1 MDWMMWI
8 VPVAAGAIVMAL
20 LWRNYRLHKNIEEF
34 AGKVEQALDVISSGG
49 EWKPEAQMEDSLW
62 GRTETQL
69 ARAAHLFQRKSEESR
84 RERVQIKGLIS
95 DISHQTRTPVSN
107 IKLYIEFL
115 GEEELSEDGRQF
127 LKKLQTQVER
137 LDFLMQ
143 SMVKMSRLETG
154 ILQIQKEPG
163 DICETLRRAV
173 AAVVP
178 DAAVKQIDLFMES
191 SGEVMIDHDGR
202 WTQEAVFN
210 ILDNAVKYTESG
222 GEIHVALTRQEIFL
236 KISISDTGKGIVP
249 ERQAEIFTRFYREP
263 EVHDKPGV
271 GIGLYLARRIMEL
284 QKGYI
289 EVESEPGEGAEFH
302 LYLPWRDAQDKV

>member
-1 MDWMMWI
+1 MWI
-8 VPVAAGAIVMAL
+8 VSVAAGAIVMAL

-62 GRTETQL
+62 GRTEMQL

-107 IKLYIEFL
+107 MKLYIEFL

-127 LKKLQTQVER
+127 LKKLQNQVER

-236 KISISDTGKGIVP
+236 KISISDTGKGIAP

-289 EVESEPGEGAEFH
+289 EVESEPGEGAEFR

>member
-8 VPVAAGAIVMAL
+8 VSVAAGAIVMAL

-62 GRTETQL
+62 GRTEMQL

-107 IKLYIEFL
+107 MKLYIEFL

-127 LKKLQTQVER
+127 LKKLQNQVER

-236 KISISDTGKGIVP
+236 KISISDTGKGIAP

-289 EVESEPGEGAEFH
+289 EVESEPGEGAEFR

>member
-8 VPVAAGAIVMAL
+8 VSVAAGAIVMAL

-62 GRTETQL
+62 GRTEMQL

-84 RERVQIKGLIS
+84 RERGQIKGLIS

-107 IKLYIEFL
+107 MKLYIEFL

-127 LKKLQTQVER
+127 LKKLQNQVER

-236 KISISDTGKGIVP
+236 KISISDTGKGIAP

-289 EVESEPGEGAEFH
+289 EVESEPGEGAEFR

>member
-107 IKLYIEFL
+107 MKLYIEFL

-154 ILQIQKEPG
+154 IITTAPEPQPVG
-163 DICETLRRAV
+163 PLLEGALAQARPQAEAKGLTL
-173 AAVVP
+173 AAEPCGAAARFDRKWTAEALFNVV
-178 DAAVKQIDLFMES
+178 
-191 SGEVMIDHDGR
+191 
-202 WTQEAVFN
+202 
-210 ILDNAVKYTESG
+210 DNAVKYTPAG
-222 GEIHVALTRQEIFL
+222 GRVTLSAVPLGQFCRVDV
-236 KISISDTGKGIVP
+236 SDTGIGIP
-249 ERQAEIFTRFYREP
+249 EEEQAQVFSRFYRGAAVREQ
-263 EVHDKPGV
+263 DGL
-271 GIGLYLARRIMEL
+271 GLGLYLTRRIL
-284 QKGYI
+284 IRQGGYLRLFSRPGQG
-289 EVESEPGEGAEFH
+289 SEFS
-302 LYLPWRDAQDKV
+302 LYLPLE

>member
-8 VPVAAGAIVMAL
+8 VSVAAGAIVMAL

-62 GRTETQL
+62 GRTEMQL

-107 IKLYIEFL
+107 MKLYIEFL

-127 LKKLQTQVER
+127 LKKLQNQVER

-191 SGEVMIDHDGR
+191 SGEVMIDMMAGGR
-202 WTQEAVFN
+202 RRLF
-210 ILDNAVKYTESG
+210 L
-222 GEIHVALTRQEIFL
+222 IFW
-236 KISISDTGKGIVP
+236 
-249 ERQAEIFTRFYREP
+249 
-263 EVHDKPGV
+263 
-271 GIGLYLARRIMEL
+271 IM
-284 QKGYI
+284 Q
-289 EVESEPGEGAEFH
+289 
-302 LYLPWRDAQDKV
+302 

>member
-1 MDWMMWI
+1 
-8 VPVAAGAIVMAL
+8 
-20 LWRNYRLHKNIEEF
+20 
-34 AGKVEQALDVISSGG
+34 
-49 EWKPEAQMEDSLW
+49 MEDSLW

-107 IKLYIEFL
+107 MKLYIELL

-289 EVESEPGEGAEFH
+289 EVESEPGEGAEFR

>member
-1 MDWMMWI
+1 
-8 VPVAAGAIVMAL
+8 
-20 LWRNYRLHKNIEEF
+20 
-34 AGKVEQALDVISSGG
+34 
-49 EWKPEAQMEDSLW
+49 
-62 GRTETQL
+62 
-69 ARAAHLFQRKSEESR
+69 
-84 RERVQIKGLIS
+84 
-95 DISHQTRTPVSN
+95 
-107 IKLYIEFL
+107 
-115 GEEELSEDGRQF
+115 
-127 LKKLQTQVER
+127 
-137 LDFLMQ
+137 
-143 SMVKMSRLETG
+143 MSRLETG

-222 GEIHVALTRQEIFL
+222 GEIHVALTRQKIFL
-236 KISISDTGKGIVP
+236 KISISDTGKGIAP

-289 EVESEPGEGAEFH
+289 EVESEPGEGAEFR

>member
-1 MDWMMWI
+1 
-8 VPVAAGAIVMAL
+8 
-20 LWRNYRLHKNIEEF
+20 
-34 AGKVEQALDVISSGG
+34 
-49 EWKPEAQMEDSLW
+49 MEDSLW

-107 IKLYIEFL
+107 MKLYIEFL

-127 LKKLQTQVER
+127 LKKLQNQVER

-173 AAVVP
+173 VAVVP

-289 EVESEPGEGAEFH
+289 EVESEPGEGAEFR

>member
-8 VPVAAGAIVMAL
+8 VSVAAGAIVMAL

-62 GRTETQL
+62 GRTEMQL

-107 IKLYIEFL
+107 MKLYIEFL

-127 LKKLQTQVER
+127 LKKLQNQVER

-163 DICETLRRAV
+163 DICETLGRAV

-236 KISISDTGKGIVP
+236 KISISDTGKGIAP

-289 EVESEPGEGAEFH
+289 EVESEPGEGAEFR

>member
-8 VPVAAGAIVMAL
+8 VSVAAGAIVMAL

-62 GRTETQL
+62 GRTEMQL

-107 IKLYIEFL
+107 MKLYIEFL

-127 LKKLQTQVER
+127 LKKLQNQVER

-236 KISISDTGKGIVP
+236 KISISDTGKGIAP